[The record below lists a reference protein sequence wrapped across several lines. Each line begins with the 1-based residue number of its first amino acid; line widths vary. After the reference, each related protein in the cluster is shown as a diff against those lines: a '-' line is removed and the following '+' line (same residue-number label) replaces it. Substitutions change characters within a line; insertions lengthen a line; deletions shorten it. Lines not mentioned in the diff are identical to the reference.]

1 MGNDDALL
9 LNEAAHLKII
19 NVSCPQQLLGVMK
32 WVMEG
37 NRGILYIRVLRA
49 PAPALYGPDFA
60 FEFGKA
66 YTARASANPAATVI
80 TSGRCL
86 FEALGAAERLADKG
100 IEVEVLD
107 MPSIDEEAI
116 LSAHRSGKPVIIA
129 EQNNGYLWTNV
140 RRVLFSALDSI
151 DTTRLL
157 PINTTGGKAP
167 HYIHSGTYTELAAHY
182 GLDAAALEARIEAVV
197 S

>member
-9 LNEAAHLKII
+9 LNEAAHVQII
-19 NVSCPQQLLGVMK
+19 NVSCPQQLLAVMK

-37 NRGILYIRVLRA
+37 NRGVLYIRVLRS
-49 PAPALYGPDFA
+49 PAPAVYGPDFT
-60 FEFGKA
+60 FEFGRA
-66 YTARASANPAATVI
+66 YTVRASANPAATII

-86 FEALGAAERLADKG
+86 FEAIAAAESLAAKG
-100 IEVEVLD
+100 IEVELID

-116 LSAHRSGKPVIIA
+116 LRAYGSGKPVIIA
-129 EQNNGYLWTNV
+129 EQNNGYLWSNV
-140 RRVLFSALDSI
+140 RRVLFSSLDSI
-151 DTTRLL
+151 DTTRLV
-157 PINTTGGKAP
+157 PINTTGDAAP

-182 GLDAAALEARIEAVV
+182 GLDASGIETRIEAAL